1 MDEEESGGEN
11 FLGNWKKKKKT
22 TIYKGKWRL
31 SYKSNLF
38 LLAFFKNKLKKKND
52 KNNSWNIISDNILF
66 TSSHSSHSFFYNDLT
81 CYKFYP
87 MYILLFI

>member
-11 FLGNWKKKKKT
+11 FLGNWKKKKT

-38 LLAFFKNKLKKKND
+38 LLAFF
-52 KNNSWNIISDNILF
+52 
-66 TSSHSSHSFFYNDLT
+66 
-81 CYKFYP
+81 
-87 MYILLFI
+87 

>member
-52 KNNSWNIISDNILF
+52 KNNS
-66 TSSHSSHSFFYNDLT
+66 
-81 CYKFYP
+81 
-87 MYILLFI
+87 